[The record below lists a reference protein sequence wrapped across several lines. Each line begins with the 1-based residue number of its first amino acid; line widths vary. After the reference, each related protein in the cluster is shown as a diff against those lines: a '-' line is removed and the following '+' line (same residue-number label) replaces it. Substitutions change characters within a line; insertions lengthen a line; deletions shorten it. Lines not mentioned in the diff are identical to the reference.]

1 MLRGRLKGY
10 VSDTKGKIVTIR
22 VDEDLHKV
30 ARVRIAELDTSF
42 QQVVGD
48 LLRQWAMGRGI
59 SGENAAVRESQH
71 GTLSKSDA
79 ALVAQFLDF
88 WHNPHDSMDTKLRNL
103 LAEVFEV
110 REKHSKDRRK
120 STA

>member
-1 MLRGRLKGY
+1 MLRTQLRGY
-10 VSDTKGKIVTIR
+10 VSESKGKIVTIR
-22 VDEDLHKV
+22 VDEDLHRL

-48 LLRQWAMGRGI
+48 LLRQWTVGG
-59 SGENAAVRESQH
+59 GEKAAREPQY

-79 ALVAQFLDF
+79 ALIAQLLDF

-103 LAEVFEV
+103 LAEVLEV
-110 REKHSKDRRK
+110 REKHSKQHRK